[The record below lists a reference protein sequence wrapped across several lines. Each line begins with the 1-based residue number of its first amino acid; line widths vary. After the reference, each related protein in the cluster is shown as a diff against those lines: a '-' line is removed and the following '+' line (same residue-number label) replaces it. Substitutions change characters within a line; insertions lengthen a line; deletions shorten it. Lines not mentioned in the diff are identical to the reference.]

1 MLYVYSYL
9 DHLYTTW
16 YIEIAEAVSSRPGH
30 HMGSFSRTL
39 YVPDSAPCTCGSSGK
54 WGHTFKYILGFFKWW
69 LHNTE
74 KPHKYLYI
82 VLIM

>member
-1 MLYVYSYL
+1 MLLAEYTLLKKPAKKEYTVKCYTFSYL

-39 YVPDSAPCTCGSSGK
+39 YIPDSAPCTCGSSGK
-54 WGHTFKYILGFFKWW
+54 WGHTFKYILGFF
-69 LHNTE
+69 
-74 KPHKYLYI
+74 
-82 VLIM
+82 

>member
-54 WGHTFKYILGFFKWW
+54 WGHTFKYILFCFLWW

-74 KPHKYLYI
+74 KPHKYRYI